1 MEKLAKI
8 QQELHAPKD
17 QRNDYGGYN
26 YRSAESILEA
36 VKPLLDGAVILMND
50 EIVNVGDRYY
60 VRATVMFMDG
70 DFSASATAFARE
82 DEALKGMTQGQVTGA
97 ASSYARK
104 YALNALFAIDNT
116 KDLDSIENP
125 DDSKV
130 AAKFEPLTDA
140 QKWRLQQ
147 YDVAAIFRELGVQSF
162 DEVSKT
168 MAATLIN
175 RLVKEEEA
183 RKTKYGD

>member
-1 MEKLAKI
+1 
-8 QQELHAPKD
+8 
-17 QRNDYGGYN
+17 
-26 YRSAESILEA
+26 
-36 VKPLLDGAVILMND
+36 
-50 EIVNVGDRYY
+50 
-60 VRATVMFMDG
+60 
-70 DFSASATAFARE
+70 
-82 DEALKGMTQGQVTGA
+82 
-97 ASSYARK
+97 
-104 YALNALFAIDNT
+104 
-116 KDLDSIENP
+116 LDSIENP